1 MANCHIRNKFTLIS
15 FTFHFINFGQYFAGM
30 RDTAFIWILVHIKF
44 NIYLCNLKLNLTLYG
59 RTGKTVLIYF
69 MKELQLIKNESN
81 GFELN
86 RVLTYGSETDPWFV
100 GKYAAE
106 QLGYSN
112 TRDVLSNYVDE
123 DDRATVAIYDGRS
136 GQNRNMVIIN
146 ESGLYSLILQSKMPK
161 AKEFKKWVTKEVLPS
176 IRKTGKYEMKNEND
190 TILEIRDMMR
200 EFKKELQS
208 KTTQLENTKQE
219 LEKAQPAIDFHRAV
233 SKSPLDVSISDFAKE
248 ISEYNNMVIGKNRLY
263 RILRK
268 LGYLSDS
275 KSNFNSPYQKW
286 IDKGFFKVVE
296 MKYLDAYDNEQTSIK
311 LYVTGKGRTEI
322 YQKVCAYLHPIKSV
336 ELF

>member
-1 MANCHIRNKFTLIS
+1 MNKDLEI
-15 FTFHFINFGQYFAGM
+15 
-30 RDTAFIWILVHIKF
+30 
-44 NIYLCNLKLNLTLYG
+44 
-59 RTGKTVLIYF
+59 
-69 MKELQLIKNESN
+69 IKNESN
-81 GFELN
+81 GFELTQ
-86 RVLTYGSETDPWFV
+86 VLTYGSENDPWFV

-112 TRDVLSNYVDE
+112 TRDALINYVDE
-123 DDRATVAIYDGRS
+123 DDRTTVAIRDGNK
-136 GQNRNMVIIN
+136 GNPNMVIIN

-176 IRKTGKYEMKNEND
+176 IRKTGKYEMKNPND

-200 EFKKELQS
+200 EFQKELHS
-208 KTTQLENTKQE
+208 KQNQLENTKQE
-219 LEKAQPAIDFHRAV
+219 LEKAQPAIDFHKAV

-248 ISEYNNMVIGKNRLY
+248 ISKYNNMVIGKNRLY
-263 RILRK
+263 KILRK
-268 LGYLSDS
+268 LGYLSNS
-275 KSNFNSPYQKW
+275 TTNFNSPYQKW

-322 YQKVCAYLHPIKSV
+322 YQKVCAYLHPIKSI

>member
-1 MANCHIRNKFTLIS
+1 MN
-15 FTFHFINFGQYFAGM
+15 
-30 RDTAFIWILVHIKF
+30 RDLEV
-44 NIYLCNLKLNLTLYG
+44 
-59 RTGKTVLIYF
+59 
-69 MKELQLIKNESN
+69 IKNESN

-86 RVLTYGSETDPWFV
+86 RVLNYGSENNPWFV

-112 TRDVLSNYVDE
+112 TRDALNNYVDE
-123 DDRATVAIYDGRS
+123 DDKNTVAIRDGNK
-136 GQNRNMVIIN
+136 GNPNMVIIN

-176 IRKTGKYEMKNEND
+176 IRKTGKYEMKNPND

-200 EFKKELQS
+200 EFQKQLHS
-208 KTTQLENTKQE
+208 TTTQLENTKQE
-219 LEKAQPAIDFHRAV
+219 LEKAQPAIDFHKAV
-233 SKSPLDVSISDFAKE
+233 SKSSFDVSIADFAKE
-248 ISEYNNMVIGKNRLY
+248 ISKYNNMVIGKNRLY
-263 RILRK
+263 KILRK

-275 KSNFNSPYQKW
+275 TTNFNSPYQKW

-296 MKYLDAYDNEQTSIK
+296 IKYLDAYDNEQTSIK